1 MSIKS
6 AAKTYIDEIVKRD
19 ALISKRAI
27 EQDNRAFAD
36 EKIDELNV
44 LIAAQRDV
52 VQAAKDALVAE
63 IAAEPIE

>member
-19 ALISKRAI
+19 ALISRRTD
-27 EQDNRAFAD
+27 EQDNRDSAIA
-36 EKIDELNV
+36 KINELTV

-63 IAAEPIE
+63 IAADGAG